1 MSPLVDRVRGG
12 DDRAPLRPRRVLA
25 IGAHPDDAE
34 FGAGA
39 TLARWADEG
48 AELRL

>member
-1 MSPLVDRVRGG
+1 MTTDLYDALSG
-12 DDRAPLRPRRVLA
+12 DEAPLRIPRKVLT

-39 TLARWADEG
+39 TLARW
-48 AELRL
+48 